1 MFASIEKSLSRIRTV
16 NPKGKEQNYSY
27 DKGTR
32 IGKLEVAARN
42 LVGTEVMVEYTIK
55 ISNLGESKAYISEII
70 DELPEDLEFD
80 ASSNSGWYEEGG
92 KLRYTNLSEIEVGQT
107 REIKLIATIKLTN
120 DNLGIINNVATIN
133 ATDGN
138 NIQESNTQ
146 NNTSNAQLIIGTSTG
161 RIVLNILGMVAL
173 LAIIGVGL
181 FIIKKYR

>member
-1 MFASIEKSLSRIRTV
+1 MI
-16 NPKGKEQNYSY
+16 
-27 DKGTR
+27 
-32 IGKLEVAARN
+32 
-42 LVGTEVMVEYTIK
+42 EYTIK

-70 DELPEDLEFD
+70 DELPEELDFA

-92 KLRYTNLSEIEVGQT
+92 KLRYTNLSEVEVGQT

-120 DNLGIINNVATIN
+120 DNLGIINNIATIN

-138 NIQESNTQ
+138 NIQESNTE

-173 LAIIGVGL
+173 LAIIGIGL

>member
-1 MFASIEKSLSRIRTV
+1 MGSEMCIRD
-16 NPKGKEQNYSY
+16 S
-27 DKGTR
+27 
-32 IGKLEVAARN
+32 
-42 LVGTEVMVEYTIK
+42 
-55 ISNLGESKAYISEII
+55 
-70 DELPEDLEFD
+70 
-80 ASSNSGWYEEGG
+80 
-92 KLRYTNLSEIEVGQT
+92 
-107 REIKLIATIKLTN
+107 